1 MALHLGQTQ
10 ERTMTCPNLK
20 DNMPKVSKIT
30 INFELFKISKMNKLL
45 KVWKMTNIKI
55 FISPFI
61 EKLEAFKF
69 GQQVNL
75 IQRVPSGTL
84 PQEVVMSLAHN
95 YASLSN
101 FLYLVT
107 KRLLLSNLGNKSNSF
122 IEFDRALLH
131 YE

>member
-1 MALHLGQTQ
+1 MAFHLGQTQ
-10 ERTMTCPNLK
+10 ERIMTCPNLK

-45 KVWKMTNIKI
+45 KVRKMTNIKI

-95 YASLSN
+95 YATLSN
-101 FLYLVT
+101 F
-107 KRLLLSNLGNKSNSF
+107 F
-122 IEFDRALLH
+122 ISSYKETTVIKFGQ
-131 YE
+131 